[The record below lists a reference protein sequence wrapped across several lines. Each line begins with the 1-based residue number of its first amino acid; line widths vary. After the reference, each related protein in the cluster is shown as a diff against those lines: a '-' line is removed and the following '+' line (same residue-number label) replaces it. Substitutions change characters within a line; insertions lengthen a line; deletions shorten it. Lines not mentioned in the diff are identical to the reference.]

1 MSAQLFFLYLYGIMC
16 FGWLSYVDDRF
27 HIICFVR
34 LHTIIQIC
42 SSVVICSNYSKTN
55 SLPSRQRFISYKILD
70 NLDFV
75 LNFIINDNSLILE
88 CSVPSNYRLVDK
100 LTFPQD
106 VCFSLSC
113 PILTHGRTLWLET

>member
-1 MSAQLFFLYLYGIMC
+1 MC
-16 FGWLSYVDDRF
+16 FGWLTYVDDRL
-27 HIICFVR
+27 HVICFVR

-42 SSVVICSNYSKTN
+42 SSVIICSNDSKTN
-55 SLPSRQRFISYKILD
+55 SLHSRQRFISYKIID

-88 CSVPSNYRLVDK
+88 CSAPSNYNQVDK

-106 VCFSLSC
+106 VCFSLSW
-113 PILTHGRTLWLET
+113 PFSPMVEHRG